1 MDLES
6 TGQAVSTGPA
16 QSVGQPALQVAA
28 ALSFG
33 AGFVHSAVIGQHTEH
48 RQLALL
54 FLAGAVFQIGWA
66 LVAIARPSRLV
77 AAVGLVGNLLAAG
90 FWLTTRL
97 TSVGWID
104 GLDHKESVGF
114 TDAVTAGL
122 GLAAA
127 VAAGVALVT
136 SSRHQRALPL
146 LPMASLVALVSVTAA
161 AAGSWSPHSH
171 DGGHSEVETAA
182 GHAHS
187 ADNHD
192 AEPATRSAA
201 LTAAQEA
208 GWPWA
213 WDPAEPID
221 FASIP
226 GVSREQAD
234 FASDLVEATQR
245 ELPRYSDYRTAEA
258 AGYAS
263 IRDGGT
269 GAEHF
274 VKASPIDDGK
284 NLDPTAPET
293 IMYNVDPETG
303 VRTLS
308 GAMFIA
314 EQPEYEIGTEEL
326 DAILGPLASWHVH
339 TNVCFETAE
348 GGAPVA
354 GLVDPELPCPEGQ
367 FKASE
372 DLPMVHVWVVP
383 HQCGPFAALE
393 GVGAGQAGE
402 SDAERID
409 RCRSSET
416 DHGH

>member
-1 MDLES
+1 MRLES
-6 TGQAVSTGPA
+6 TGRAESTAPA
-16 QSVGQPALQVAA
+16 ESVGQPALQLAA

-33 AGFVHSAVIGQHTEH
+33 AGFVHAAVIGQHTDH

-66 LVAIARPSRLV
+66 LVALARPSRLV

-104 GLDHKESVGF
+104 GLDHKEPVEF

-127 VAAGVALVT
+127 IAAGVALVT
-136 SSRHQRALPL
+136 RSAHRRSVPL
-146 LPMASLVALVSVTAA
+146 LPAAAVVALVSVTAA
-161 AAGSWSPHSH
+161 TVGSWNPHTH

-182 GHAHS
+182 GHAHG
-187 ADNHD
+187 ADGHD

-201 LTAAQEA
+201 LAAAQEA

-226 GVSREQAD
+226 GVSADQAA
-234 FASDLVEATQR
+234 FASELVEATLR
-245 ELPRYSDYRTAEA
+245 ELPRYADYRTAEA
-258 AGYAS
+258 AGYVS

-274 VKASPIDDGK
+274 VKAALIDDDK

-293 IMYNVDPETG
+293 IMYNVDPRTG

-326 DAILGPLASWHVH
+326 DALLGPLASWHVH
-339 TNVCFETAE
+339 TNVCFEATE
-348 GGAPVA
+348 SGARVA

-416 DHGH
+416 DHSH

>member
-6 TGQAVSTGPA
+6 TGRAESTAPA
-16 QSVGQPALQVAA
+16 ESTGQPALQVAA

-66 LVAIARPSRLV
+66 IVAIARPSRLV
-77 AAVGLVGNLLAAG
+77 AIVGLVGNLLAAG

-114 TDAVTAGL
+114 ADAVTAGL

-127 VAAGVALVT
+127 IAAGVALVT
-136 SSRHQRALPL
+136 SAGRQWALPL
-146 LPMASLVALVSVTAA
+146 LPMAAVVALVSVTAA

-171 DGGHSEVETAA
+171 ADGHSEVETAA
-182 GHAHS
+182 GHAHG
-187 ADNHD
+187 ADD
-192 AEPATRSAA
+192 PDVEPATRSEA
-201 LTAAQEA
+201 LAAAQEA

-226 GVSREQAD
+226 GVSREQAE
-234 FASDLVEATQR
+234 FASRLVEATQR
-245 ELPRYSDYRTAEA
+245 ELPRYADFRTAEA
-258 AGYAS
+258 AGYVS

-274 VKASPIDDGK
+274 VKPALIDDGK
-284 NLDPTAPET
+284 NLDPAAPET
-293 IMYNVDPETG
+293 IMYNVDPDTG

-314 EQPEYEIGTEEL
+314 EQPEYAIGTEAL

-339 TNVCFETAE
+339 TNVCFEATE
-348 GGAPVA
+348 GGARVA

-367 FKASE
+367 FKASD
-372 DLPMVHVWVVP
+372 DLPMVHVWVLP

-393 GVGAGQAGE
+393 GIGAGQAGE

-409 RCRSSET
+409 RCRSSES